1 MATTFN
7 VSAFQT
13 RVEKAADRARV
24 AAKRSGETDQK
35 VQKRFDRIATA
46 VAKAKKTEDET
57 LREALTDK
65 LAAERDMADCDRM
78 KAAANAEKLA
88 AYVRQLIREGELK
101 AARAAARQTKATK
114 APAVW
119 GIRTVDGN
127 VTPIAEND
135 GSMGRLVGRSKKVEI
150 PTALFAY
157 LLGEEC
163 LKMFNDLDNVLLVCN
178 EMTYGMDSA
187 SKPGVVILSKVTA

>member
-24 AAKRSGETDQK
+24 AAKRSSEADQR

-46 VAKAKKTEDET
+46 TAKAKKLDDDV
-57 LREALTDK
+57 LRTATVDK
-65 LAAERDMADCDRM
+65 LAAEREMTECDRV
-78 KAAANAEKLA
+78 KAAANAAKLA
-88 AYVRQLIREGELK
+88 AYVRQLTREGELK
-101 AARAAARQTKATK
+101 AARSAARAEKAAK
-114 APAVW
+114 PAAVW

-127 VTPIAEND
+127 VTPIQEND

-157 LLGEEC
+157 LLGEDC
-163 LKMFNDLDNVLLVCN
+163 TKMVADLDNVLLTVN
-178 EMTYGMDSA
+178 ELSYAMDMA
-187 SKPGVVILSKVTA
+187 SKPGVVILCKVTA